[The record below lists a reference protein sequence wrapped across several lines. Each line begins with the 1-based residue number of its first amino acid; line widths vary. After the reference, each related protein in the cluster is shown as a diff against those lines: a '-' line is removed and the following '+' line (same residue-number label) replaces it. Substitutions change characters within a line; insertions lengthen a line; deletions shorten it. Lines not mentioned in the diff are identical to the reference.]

1 MPLDDTTRAAF
12 AMSLLG
18 ALDERRPIAP
28 LTEVTPDLTV
38 DDAYAIQRLAIE
50 QRCNR
55 GARIIGMKIGLTSRA
70 IQQALG
76 VDEPDFGHLLSTM
89 RVADGGTVDLS
100 TLVAPRAEGEIAFVL
115 GSDLPE
121 TDCTEAD
128 VLACTAFVMPTIEI
142 IDSRIRDW
150 KLTLADTVAD
160 NASSGLFVLG
170 GRKVPVDGLD
180 LRTLGMNVEVNGDL
194 HATGAGA
201 AAMGSPVTSV
211 AWLAATL
218 GRHGMR
224 LRAGDI
230 VLSGGLAAPNTPK
243 PGDWMRVSMQ
253 HLGSVSVRF
262 SGGEGN

>member
-38 DDAYAIQRLAIE
+38 DDAYAIQRLGIE
-50 QRCNR
+50 QRCRR
-55 GARIIGMKIGLTSRA
+55 GARIVGMKIGLTSRA

-76 VDEPDFGHLLSTM
+76 VNEPDFGHLLSTM
-89 RVADGGTVDLS
+89 RVPDGGSVDLS

-128 VLACTAFVMPTIEI
+128 VLACTAFIMPTIEI

-230 VLSGGLAAPNTPK
+230 VLSGGLAAPNTPN

-262 SGGEGN
+262 AGGEGN